1 MKKVFFRFYEEL
13 NDFLPSERQ
22 KVQFSYE
29 YILDTSVKDCI
40 ESLGVPHS
48 EIDLILVNGQP
59 VDFNY
64 LMHEGDTVS
73 VYPEFESFDI
83 TADTKVR
90 DSSLREP
97 KFVVDIQLGKLA
109 KYLRMFGFDTLYNNR
124 LTNYD
129 IIKLSLEQKRAI
141 LTKSINLLKR
151 KEIVRGYWLRSYYPQ
166 EQISEVLKRFDLK
179 NKIKE
184 FTRCIICNSELHLI
198 EKSEI
203 IDTLPL
209 KVIEQQNIFLFCPD
223 CKKAYWKGTH
233 YNKMS
238 FLINTI
244 LSKI

>member
-109 KYLRMFGFDTLYNNR
+109 
-124 LTNYD
+124 
-129 IIKLSLEQKRAI
+129 
-141 LTKSINLLKR
+141 
-151 KEIVRGYWLRSYYPQ
+151 
-166 EQISEVLKRFDLK
+166 
-179 NKIKE
+179 
-184 FTRCIICNSELHLI
+184 
-198 EKSEI
+198 
-203 IDTLPL
+203 
-209 KVIEQQNIFLFCPD
+209 
-223 CKKAYWKGTH
+223 
-233 YNKMS
+233 
-238 FLINTI
+238 
-244 LSKI
+244 